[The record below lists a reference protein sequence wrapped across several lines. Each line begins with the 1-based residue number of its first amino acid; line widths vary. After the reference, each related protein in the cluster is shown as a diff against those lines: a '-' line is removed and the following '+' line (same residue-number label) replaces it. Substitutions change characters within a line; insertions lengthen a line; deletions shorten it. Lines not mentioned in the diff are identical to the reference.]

1 MKKLLTVFIAL
12 IISCLSVTAQEVS
25 FASSAPLRVQAG
37 QRFQVQLT
45 LTNAQGQNLEAP
57 KFVGLKVLS
66 GPNISRGSQYSNM
79 NGVTS
84 QSTTETYTY
93 YVEAES
99 GASKATVSSA
109 SIEAGGKKYTSKAL
123 TVEVLS
129 SGASGSS
136 TTQGGSSSNAQDI
149 KYHQNEG
156 VADDDVILRLEL
168 SKRSCYV
175 GEAISA
181 QLKLYMRASVSSI
194 NNPKYTSFSG
204 LWTQEIEVPQN
215 AQNSRVTIN
224 DKVYEGAVLRQWL
237 LYPQRA
243 GEVIIEPTTLDAVVR
258 VVTRSSG
265 TSLFDQFYGGGSSVT
280 NVNKHLSTGTIKL
293 NVEQLPAGAPVGL
306 DPSVGDF
313 SLSSELSDTVITA
326 NSAGSLKVTLSGS
339 GDFPLMDNPVFH
351 LPAEFEQYDTKTK
364 DNLRSSLSGT
374 TGQKEW
380 EFPFIARSEGN
391 YVIPPIEIAFFNPKT
406 KKYTT
411 LATPEYNLEVVR
423 DNSAANRG
431 TLVTGVNREDL
442 KILSSDIH
450 YIFLGERGKIGTK
463 MLLYSGLFVM
473 ILVGMIL
480 AAVGGVFYLR
490 NRVKRRADTVRT
502 KTRKASK
509 VALRKLKSAK
519 KQLDSGNKALFFEEI
534 LRAMLGFV
542 GDRYGVAVSELSKDR
557 IASEFTQRGVTEENA
572 TEYIAL
578 IEECELARYAPSAS
592 SEMRDIYNRTLTIF
606 DLIF

>member
-1 MKKLLTVFIAL
+1 MRKILTVFIAL
-12 IISCLSVTAQEVS
+12 IVSCLSVVAQDVS
-25 FASSAPLRVQAG
+25 FVSSAPLRVQAG

-45 LTNAQGQNLEAP
+45 LSNAQGQNLQAP
-57 KFVGLKVLS
+57 KFDGLKVLS
-66 GPNISRGSQYSNM
+66 GPNVSRGSQSSNM

-123 TVEVLS
+123 VVEVLS
-129 SGASGSS
+129 GNSSSGGGGSGSS
-136 TTQGGSSSNAQDI
+136 AQDI
-149 KYHQNEG
+149 KYHQSEG

-215 AQNSRVTIN
+215 SQNSRVTIN
-224 DKVYEGAVLRQWL
+224 NKVYEGAVLRQWL

-243 GEVIIEPTTLDAVVR
+243 GEVTIEPTTLDAVVR

-280 NVNKHLSTGTIKL
+280 NVNKHLSTGTVKL
-293 NVEQLPAGAPVGL
+293 NVEQLPSGAPVGL
-306 DPSVGDF
+306 DPSVGEF
-313 SLSSELSDTVITA
+313 TLTSKISDTVITA
-326 NSAGSLKVTLSGS
+326 NSAGSLVVTLSGS
-339 GDFPLMDNPVFH
+339 GDFPLMNNPIFH

-374 TGQKEW
+374 TGRKEW

-391 YVIPPIEIAFFNPKT
+391 YVIPPIEFAYFNPKT

-411 LATPEYNLEVVR
+411 LSTPEYNLEVVR

-450 YIFLGERGKIGTK
+450 YIFIGERGKIGTS
-463 MLLYSGLFVM
+463 MLIYSGLFAV
-473 ILVGMIL
+473 ILL
-480 AAVGGVFYLR
+480 AMLALAVGGVFYLKGR
-490 NRVKRRADTVRT
+490 EKRRADTVGT

-519 KQLDSGNKALFFEEI
+519 KQLDSDNKALFFEEI

-557 IASEFTQRGVTEENA
+557 IATEFTARGVTEENA
-572 TEYIAL
+572 AEYIAL

-592 SEMRDIYNRTLTIF
+592 SEMREVYNRTLTIF